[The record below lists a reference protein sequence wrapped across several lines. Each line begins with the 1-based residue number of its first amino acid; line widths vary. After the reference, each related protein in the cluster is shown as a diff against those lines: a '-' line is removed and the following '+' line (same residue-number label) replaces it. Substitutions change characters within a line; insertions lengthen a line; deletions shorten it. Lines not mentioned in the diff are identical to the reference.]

1 MTESDNQQQEKAP
14 TQAEIVR
21 LRSRFNN
28 AEAKLEKLE
37 ALIETFEKEHGSID
51 QVNEWLENVEQLR
64 KNVETKHQECVNA
77 VDQVKTDFD
86 DLIAQKTQEITSIVE
101 NESKKLTTQVQEK
114 TGETSD
120 LIQKALT
127 EFEENFANQRSEV
140 DQLLTQTD
148 EDAKKIQSARNIS
161 EDDQVAISTIR
172 AECQK
177 QKEIVD
183 QHLAT
188 IAKILDDAQKALTSA
203 TSAGLAKD
211 FEAQKQA
218 LKDSQSNW
226 LMVLIISLVIAAAI
240 AYSRFDSMLA
250 LLSSKEPVSDF
261 NLLINCLLSVTAIAA
276 PVWIAWLATK
286 QVGYSFRL
294 SEDYAFKAATAASF
308 EGFRKEIEA
317 FAQEDEINNELR
329 VRLLTTILD
338 RLAEQPLRYVDK
350 QTAGSPIH
358 ELLQK
363 LPCIARKVNPVKEE
377 GEKS

>member
-14 TQAEIVR
+14 TQAEIAR
-21 LRSRFNN
+21 LRNRFNN
-28 AEAKLEKLE
+28 AEAKLVKLE
-37 ALIETFEKEHGSID
+37 ALIENFEKEHGPID
-51 QVNEWLENVEQLR
+51 QVNEWVGNIEQLR
-64 KNVETKHQECVNA
+64 KNIETKHQECVNA
-77 VDQVKTDFD
+77 VDKVKTDFD
-86 DLIAQKTQEITSIVE
+86 TLIAKKTQEITLIVE
-101 NESKKLTTQVQEK
+101 EESNKLTTHVHPK
-114 TGETSD
+114 TGKTSD
-120 LIQKALT
+120 LIQKALI
-127 EFEENFANQRSEV
+127 EFEGNLANQQSDL

-161 EDDQVAISTIR
+161 EDDRVAISTIK

-183 QHLAT
+183 QHLVT
-188 IAKILDDAQKALTSA
+188 ITKILDDAQKALTSA

-211 FEAQKQA
+211 FEAQKKA
-218 LKDSQSNW
+218 LKDSQTNW
-226 LMVLIISLVIAAAI
+226 VIVLIISLMIAAGI
-240 AYSRFDSMLA
+240 AYFRFDSILA
-250 LLSSKEPVSDF
+250 LLSSKEPVSNSHIF
-261 NLLINCLLSVTAIAA
+261 INCLLSVTAIAA

-286 QVGYSFRL
+286 QVGYNFRL

-338 RLAEQPLRYVDK
+338 RLDEQPLRYVDK
-350 QTAGSPIH
+350 QMAGSPIH

-363 LPCIARKVNPVKEE
+363 FPWIARKGNSAEEQKE
-377 GEKS
+377 

>member
-37 ALIETFEKEHGSID
+37 ALIETFEKEHGPID
-51 QVNEWLENVEQLR
+51 QVNEWVGSIEQLR
-64 KNVETKHQECVNA
+64 KNIELKHQECVNA
-77 VDQVKTDFD
+77 VDKVKTDFD
-86 DLIAQKTQEITSIVE
+86 ALIAQKTQEITSTVE
-101 NESKKLTTQVQEK
+101 EESKKLTTQVQEK

-127 EFEENFANQRSEV
+127 EFEGNLANQQSEI

-161 EDDQVAISTIR
+161 EDDQVAISLIK

-177 QKEIVD
+177 QKEIVE

-211 FEAQKQA
+211 FEAQKKA
-218 LKDSQSNW
+218 LKVSQKNW
-226 LMVLIISLVIAAAI
+226 
-240 AYSRFDSMLA
+240 
-250 LLSSKEPVSDF
+250 
-261 NLLINCLLSVTAIAA
+261 
-276 PVWIAWLATK
+276 
-286 QVGYSFRL
+286 VGM
-294 SEDYAFKAATAASF
+294 
-308 EGFRKEIEA
+308 
-317 FAQEDEINNELR
+317 R
-329 VRLLTTILD
+329 VRKMDLID
-338 RLAEQPLRYVDK
+338 R
-350 QTAGSPIH
+350 
-358 ELLQK
+358 
-363 LPCIARKVNPVKEE
+363 PC
-377 GEKS
+377 